1 MATWHVEMQ
10 RRGPGLL
17 LRDILAGEDPD
28 VAAVVDVIAHVSP
41 DILLLTGFDWDL
53 KLAAARALETR
64 LATAGAGYPHL
75 FALPSNAGLATGLD
89 MDGDGRTGGP
99 RDAQGYGWFAG
110 QGAMVLLSRLPID
123 SAKVQDFSDLLW
135 ADLAWGRP
143 PMVNGQPFPS
153 PQAQAALRLSSTGHW
168 DVPVILP
175 DGGRLHLLC
184 FAATT
189 PVFDGPEDANGL
201 RNHDEIALWS
211 VYLDGG
217 LGPPPEDAVVVLG
230 NANLDPSDG
239 EGRQTAIRD
248 LIGHA
253 RLQDPRP
260 RSAGGTKAAVVHG
273 GANTGQAGD
282 AALDT
287 ADWSDDP
294 GPGNLRVSYVLPDR
308 ALAVTDAGVFW
319 PVAGDPLRPLVEGE
333 GLPRHRLVWVDLDVP
348 G

>member
-17 LRDILAGEDPD
+17 LRDILAAEEPD
-28 VAAVVDVIAHVSP
+28 IAAVVAVIAEVSP

-53 KLAAARALETR
+53 DLAAARALEAR
-64 LATAGAGYPHL
+64 LAEAGAAYPHL

-110 QGAMVLLSRLPID
+110 QGAMVLLSRLPVD
-123 SAKVQDFSDLLW
+123 ADGVRDFSGLLW
-135 ADLAWGRP
+135 ADLPGAKLP
-143 PMVNGQPFPS
+143 EVDGQPFPS
-153 PQAQAALRLSSTGHW
+153 AEALAAQRLSSTGHW

-175 DGGRLHLLC
+175 DGGRLHMLC
-184 FAATT
+184 FAATP

-201 RNHDEIALWS
+201 RNHDEVALWS

-217 LGPPPEDAVVVLG
+217 LGSAPDDPVIVLG

-239 EGRQTAIRD
+239 DGRGAAIAN

-253 RLQDPRP
+253 RLRDPRP
-260 RSAGGTKAAVVHG
+260 RSAGGTEAADRQG
-273 GANTGQAGD
+273 GRNGD
-282 AALDT
+282 HRGDPAFDT

-294 GPGNLRVSYVLPDR
+294 GPGNLRISYVLPDR
-308 ALAVTDAGVFW
+308 ALTVLDAGVFW
-319 PVAGDPLRPLVEGE
+319 PAADDPLRPLIEGE
-333 GLPRHRLVWVDLDVP
+333 GLPRHRLVWVDIDP
-348 G
+348 